1 MGDDEV
7 SRRAPREGSRP
18 GARQPSS
25 RHARP
30 PPDCAGLRP
39 QDAEHGR
46 PLGGAIARSSRRTPW
61 ARQCS
66 RCPSTTRAPVRAL
79 ILAAPFRSPLRCKS
93 PGGVSASAHQGCILP
108 TTGLAGDRAG
118 AGGPPG
124 AGAWAPTRA
133 KAGGSQGGLAPLP
146 IRGRGARRGTPTW
159 GVPPKGALRGGPG
172 GYPPWALWGT
182 PQGGPSRGTPRD
194 PRGTKKCTFRGVFN
208 KSPIRDKHGTQFL
221 DKIGTFWDKHGP
233 PHTGPYGG
241 TPPNPPFWDP
251 PWDPP
256 FRYIF

>member
-1 MGDDEV
+1 MT
-7 SRRAPREGSRP
+7 
-18 GARQPSS
+18 
-25 RHARP
+25 
-30 PPDCAGLRP
+30 
-39 QDAEHGR
+39 
-46 PLGGAIARSSRRTPW
+46 TPH
-61 ARQCS
+61 
-66 RCPSTTRAPVRAL
+66 RAL
-79 ILAAPFRSPLRCKS
+79 ILGVRELTPAVDS
-93 PGGVSASAHQGCILP
+93 PGGVPPLIVFGALSANSIACEGGVGVPGWLEAI
-108 TTGLAGDRAG
+108 G
-118 AGGPPG
+118 AI
-124 AGAWAPTRA
+124 AVW
-133 KAGGSQGGLAPLP
+133 QGGH
-146 IRGRGARRGTPTW
+146 RGARPPYPM
-159 GVPPKGALRGGPG
+159 GVEEPDGDPHLGGPPKGALRGGPG